1 MKKTLLT
8 LLVLSITFYSFAE
21 KVAQV
26 NMDKLS
32 PLLRLYIFKNDR
44 ALEKLY
50 KEATNYTKNALKNMK
65 VGKDGKITF
74 DFSQKDLM
82 KSINT
87 DRYKITGKVD
97 ELVLRNLTIILTE
110 MKLDYDLIIKS
121 NNDDAILF
129 SKQEINDITQIVYQE
144 IIIRLVGN
152 KSSTPKPTKVVSA
165 KGLNVQGA
173 VITKYQG
180 KYFYYKKK
188 CTSCGFVSPQRTGS
202 GYPPAPWK
210 MRSKFICPK
219 CNKITEVVI
228 QRSR

>member
-21 KVAQV
+21 KVAQI

-32 PLLRLYIFKNDR
+32 PLLRQYIFIKDR
-44 ALEKLY
+44 ALEKQY
-50 KEATNYTKNALKNMK
+50 KEATNYTKDALKNFK
-65 VGKDGKITF
+65 FDKDGKMTF
-74 DFSQKDLM
+74 KFSQKDLM

-87 DRYKITGKVD
+87 NRYKITRKVD
-97 ELVLRNLTIILTE
+97 ELVLRNLTIILAE

-129 SKQEINDITQIVYQE
+129 SRQEINDITQIVYQE
-144 IIIRLVGN
+144 IVKRLVGN
-152 KSSTPKPTKVVSA
+152 KSSNPKPTRVVPS

-188 CTSCGFVSPQRTGS
+188 CRSCGFVSPQRTGS
-202 GYPPAPWK
+202 GYPPAPWTL
-210 MRSKFICPK
+210 RAKFTCPK
-219 CNKITEVVI
+219 CNKITEVRI
-228 QRSR
+228 QRNR